1 MKIAVGRY
9 FPADRQIMTHIL
21 RQQNY
26 KERGPGC
33 SKTKCWY
40 AGIVGRNSYLLWE
53 NRNFLRQGVFRMSP
67 EGARNAERREKPF
80 MEMAPKEK
88 CLTQYVPSAEK
99 RQKYLSSRDWGN
111 PSIAVSVFQIVIR
124 NKTGSSM

>member
-1 MKIAVGRY
+1 MKIAGGRY

-67 EGARNAERREKPF
+67 EGARNAE
-80 MEMAPKEK
+80 
-88 CLTQYVPSAEK
+88 YVPSAEK